1 MANQTF
7 KIALL
12 GNPNTGKSSVF
23 NQLTGLRQKVGN
35 FPGVTV
41 ERKNGAFK
49 LDNNTD
55 ILVTDFPGTYSL
67 FPTSLDERIVLNA
80 LTNKNDIDYPDA
92 VIYVADVN
100 NLERH
105 SLLLSQ
111 LIDLKFPIVLALNMN
126 DIAEKSGL
134 HIDINKLAALYDLP
148 VISVNGRTGDGLNA
162 LKNELQK
169 LLQTKKSSFK
179 NFYNLTENEALIAK
193 HIQEKIHVK
202 NEYAALLI
210 AHHVKK
216 ISFLN
221 AAQKQELLNLNENY
235 KFNSINNQLDE
246 IMHRYNQFV
255 PIINQTLDKQI
266 AIGNTLTDKIDRI
279 VTHRLL
285 GPIIFF
291 LLMLF
296 IFQAI
301 FTWSS
306 FPMDFID
313 QQFSNLSFYIQQ
325 HFSSNL
331 FTKLVSE
338 GMVPGISGVLVFV
351 PQIFILFLLISILEE
366 VGYMSRAVFMF
377 DRIMQ
382 RFGLNGRSIVSL
394 ISGGACAIP
403 AIMSTRTISNW
414 KERLI
419 TIMVTPLISC
429 SARIPV
435 FAVLIGFVIPR
446 FKVFGFINS
455 QALVF
460 MMLYLIG
467 VMAALFSAFVFKK
480 ILKSNEHSFLM
491 LELPAYKMP
500 HWKNVFFNV
509 YDKVKSFVIG
519 AGKIILVVSIVLWF
533 LASFGPSN
541 KIKEAINTAT
551 IEASLMQYDATQ
563 TELHIATKKLEYSYA
578 GYAGRIIEPIIKPLG
593 FDWKIGIALITSFAA
608 REVFVGTIST
618 LYSIGKD
625 ASRQTIQQK
634 LASEKNAA
642 GKPVFTVAVALSL
655 VLFYLFAMQCF
666 STLAT
671 VYRETKTWKWPA
683 LQFAYMSTLAYIVSL
698 VVYQILK

>member
-285 GPIIFF
+285 GPIIFSTDVVY
-291 LLMLF
+291 
-296 IFQAI
+296 I
-301 FTWSS
+301 SS
-306 FPMDFID
+306 YFYLVI
-313 QQFSNLSFYIQQ
+313 FSN
-325 HFSSNL
+325 
-331 FTKLVSE
+331 
-338 GMVPGISGVLVFV
+338 
-351 PQIFILFLLISILEE
+351 
-366 VGYMSRAVFMF
+366 
-377 DRIMQ
+377 
-382 RFGLNGRSIVSL
+382 
-394 ISGGACAIP
+394 
-403 AIMSTRTISNW
+403 
-414 KERLI
+414 
-419 TIMVTPLISC
+419 
-429 SARIPV
+429 
-435 FAVLIGFVIPR
+435 GF
-446 FKVFGFINS
+446 
-455 QALVF
+455 
-460 MMLYLIG
+460 
-467 VMAALFSAFVFKK
+467 
-480 ILKSNEHSFLM
+480 H
-491 LELPAYKMP
+491 
-500 HWKNVFFNV
+500 
-509 YDKVKSFVIG
+509 
-519 AGKIILVVSIVLWF
+519 
-533 LASFGPSN
+533 
-541 KIKEAINTAT
+541 
-551 IEASLMQYDATQ
+551 
-563 TELHIATKKLEYSYA
+563 
-578 GYAGRIIEPIIKPLG
+578 
-593 FDWKIGIALITSFAA
+593 
-608 REVFVGTIST
+608 
-618 LYSIGKD
+618 
-625 ASRQTIQQK
+625 
-634 LASEKNAA
+634 
-642 GKPVFTVAVALSL
+642 
-655 VLFYLFAMQCF
+655 
-666 STLAT
+666 
-671 VYRETKTWKWPA
+671 
-683 LQFAYMSTLAYIVSL
+683 
-698 VVYQILK
+698 

>member
-49 LDNNTD
+49 LNNNTD

-169 LLQTKKSSFK
+169 LLQTKKSSLK

-366 VGYMSRAVFMF
+366 VGYMSRATIWFKWKKHCFIDFWWSMCHSSNYEHTYYK
-377 DRIMQ
+377 Q
-382 RFGLNGRSIVSL
+382 LE
-394 ISGGACAIP
+394 
-403 AIMSTRTISNW
+403 RTINYYYGN
-414 KERLI
+414 
-419 TIMVTPLISC
+419 TINQLFCQNTSIC
-429 SARIPV
+429 SAY
-435 FAVLIGFVIPR
+435 R
-446 FKVFGFINS
+446 FC
-455 QALVF
+455 
-460 MMLYLIG
+460 Y
-467 VMAALFSAFVFKK
+467 
-480 ILKSNEHSFLM
+480 
-491 LELPAYKMP
+491 
-500 HWKNVFFNV
+500 
-509 YDKVKSFVIG
+509 
-519 AGKIILVVSIVLWF
+519 
-533 LASFGPSN
+533 
-541 KIKEAINTAT
+541 T
-551 IEASLMQYDATQ
+551 
-563 TELHIATKKLEYSYA
+563 
-578 GYAGRIIEPIIKPLG
+578 
-593 FDWKIGIALITSFAA
+593 
-608 REVFVGTIST
+608 
-618 LYSIGKD
+618 
-625 ASRQTIQQK
+625 
-634 LASEKNAA
+634 
-642 GKPVFTVAVALSL
+642 
-655 VLFYLFAMQCF
+655 
-666 STLAT
+666 
-671 VYRETKTWKWPA
+671 
-683 LQFAYMSTLAYIVSL
+683 
-698 VVYQILK
+698 

>member
-1 MANQTF
+1 
-7 KIALL
+7 
-12 GNPNTGKSSVF
+12 
-23 NQLTGLRQKVGN
+23 
-35 FPGVTV
+35 
-41 ERKNGAFK
+41 
-49 LDNNTD
+49 
-55 ILVTDFPGTYSL
+55 
-67 FPTSLDERIVLNA
+67 
-80 LTNKNDIDYPDA
+80 
-92 VIYVADVN
+92 
-100 NLERH
+100 
-105 SLLLSQ
+105 
-111 LIDLKFPIVLALNMN
+111 
-126 DIAEKSGL
+126 
-134 HIDINKLAALYDLP
+134 
-148 VISVNGRTGDGLNA
+148 
-162 LKNELQK
+162 
-169 LLQTKKSSFK
+169 
-179 NFYNLTENEALIAK
+179 
-193 HIQEKIHVK
+193 
-202 NEYAALLI
+202 
-210 AHHVKK
+210 
-216 ISFLN
+216 
-221 AAQKQELLNLNENY
+221 
-235 KFNSINNQLDE
+235 
-246 IMHRYNQFV
+246 
-255 PIINQTLDKQI
+255 
-266 AIGNTLTDKIDRI
+266 
-279 VTHRLL
+279 
-285 GPIIFF
+285 
-291 LLMLF
+291 
-296 IFQAI
+296 
-301 FTWSS
+301 
-306 FPMDFID
+306 MDFID

-377 DRIMQ
+377 DKIMQ

-563 TELHIATKKLEYSYA
+563 TELHIAS
-578 GYAGRIIEPIIKPLG
+578 
-593 FDWKIGIALITSFAA
+593 
-608 REVFVGTIST
+608 
-618 LYSIGKD
+618 
-625 ASRQTIQQK
+625 
-634 LASEKNAA
+634 KNWNIRM
-642 GKPVFTVAVALSL
+642 L
-655 VLFYLFAMQCF
+655 VTQVEL
-666 STLAT
+666 
-671 VYRETKTWKWPA
+671 
-683 LQFAYMSTLAYIVSL
+683 
-698 VVYQILK
+698 